1 MTLLSCVAATVT
13 GCAGGGRD
21 SAVLEIGVLRGPTA
35 VETIQLT
42 DSLSRCSKAG
52 IEVKMFDEPL
62 LLRKEMM
69 EGNVDFAFLPM
80 TMAALMYNKG
90 TDYRLVAVPL
100 WGSLYLC
107 GTDTTI
113 TGISGLRGKK
123 VSMMARGM
131 TPDILLR
138 HLLKK
143 KGLEPG
149 IDVTLDYRFPTHL
162 ALASAAMAGK
172 TGLCIL
178 SEPFLSQ
185 ALCTRRDLHIL
196 ADLGQQWSVSEG
208 TALAETAFLC
218 KGETVDLHSST
229 IPMIIKAMRRSC
241 EWVKAH
247 SDSAAA
253 LAAAYGINP
262 DSDAVR
268 ASIPRCG
275 FDFVPTCEA
284 ESEIK
289 CYLRVFM
296 QDGPES
302 IGGKMPDEK
311 FFVK

>member
-1 MTLLSCVAATVT
+1 MAGCSEEGDSSTVK
-13 GCAGGGRD
+13 
-21 SAVLEIGVLRGPTA
+21 IGLLRGPTA
-35 VETIQLT
+35 VEAIYLT
-42 DSLSRCSKAG
+42 DSLRHCAEAG

-90 TDYRLVAVPL
+90 TDYRAAAVPI

-107 GTDTTI
+107 GTDTTL
-113 TGISGLRGKK
+113 TGIASLRGRS
-123 VSMMARGM
+123 VSVMARGM

-143 KGLEPG
+143 HNLDPDT
-149 IDVTLDYRFPTHL
+149 DVTMDYRFPSHL
-162 ALASAAMAGK
+162 SLAAAAMAGK
-172 TGLCIL
+172 TDLCVL

-185 ALCTRRDLHIL
+185 ALRSRDKLRIL
-196 ADLGQQWSVSEG
+196 MDLGRQWTVAEG
-208 TALAETAFLC
+208 VALTETAFLC
-218 KGETVDLHSST
+218 KGEAADRQDST
-229 IPMIIKAMRRSC
+229 ITLIIKAMQRSC
-241 EWVKAH
+241 EWVKTH

-262 DSDAVR
+262 DRDALR
-268 ASIPRCG
+268 SSIPRCG
-275 FDFVPTCEA
+275 FDFVPTRDA

-289 CYLRVFM
+289 YYLRVFL
-296 QDGPES
+296 QNAPES